1 MFDKAQLEAFS
12 AVLETGSFSEASRRL
27 SVTQSAI
34 TQRIKSLEA
43 ATGHLLILRQRP
55 PRPTPAGTALLRY
68 AKQLRLLDQEVN
80 AVLSGTDSGRPGC
93 SIAVNA
99 DSLATWFMDAWE
111 HVAKECGVLLQ
122 IHVEDQDHTPRL
134 LSEGLVS
141 GVVTSL
147 PEALPGCTIRPL
159 GTMDY
164 VCVCRRDFYER
175 YFEGKPMKD
184 ALRVAPAMRF
194 NNKDLIH
201 AEFVWRTHRIKDTD
215 IPMHDIPSSLGMV
228 EGVRRGV
235 AYGFLPS
242 SHAAVLIRD
251 DEAVDVFPRFSVPVP
266 LFWHEWSVA
275 HSVLREVGKRVIQVA
290 RISLRQ

>member
-12 AVLETGSFSEASRRL
+12 AVLETGSFSEASKRL

-43 ATGHLLILRQRP
+43 ATGHLLVLRQRP
-55 PRPTPAGTALLRY
+55 PRPTRAGTALLRY
-68 AKQLRLLDQEVN
+68 AKQLRLLDHEVN
-80 AVLSGTDSGRPGC
+80 AVLSGTDSGRTTC
-93 SIAVNA
+93 SIAVNS
-99 DSLATWFMDAWE
+99 DSLATWFTDVWE
-111 HVAKECGVLLQ
+111 RVAKESDVLLQ
-122 IHVEDQDHTPRL
+122 VHVEDQDHTPRL

-147 PEALPGCTIRPL
+147 REALPGCTVRPL

-164 VCVCRRDFYER
+164 VCVSKQDFYER
-175 YFEGKPMKD
+175 YFDGKQMKD
-184 ALRVAPAMRF
+184 AVKAAPAMRF
-194 NNKDLIH
+194 NSKDLIH
-201 AEFVWRTHRIKDTD
+201 SEFVWRMYRVRDGD

-242 SHAAVLIRD
+242 SHAAMLMRED
-251 DEAVDVFPRFSVPVP
+251 NAVDVFPGVTVPVA

-275 HSVLREVGKRVIQVA
+275 HDALREVGKRVIQVA
-290 RISLRQ
+290 RSSLRQ